1 MVSYVGNAAMSA
13 KNKSKE
19 TGGKVKTGSH
29 QMSDNGGLVDH
40 LSDYGNFVKGRK
52 MQLKKTLNA
61 SCDAVSCAAQMYT
74 AGLTRG
80 RAK

>member
-13 KNKSKE
+13 KNKSKSE
-19 TGGKVKTGSH
+19 TDSH

-40 LSDYGNFVKGRK
+40 QSDYGNFVKGCK